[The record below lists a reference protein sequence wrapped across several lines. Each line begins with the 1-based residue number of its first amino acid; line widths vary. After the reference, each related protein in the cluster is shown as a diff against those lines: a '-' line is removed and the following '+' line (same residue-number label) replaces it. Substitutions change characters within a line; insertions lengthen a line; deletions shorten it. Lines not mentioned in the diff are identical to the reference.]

1 MNSLLIFIS
10 IGKPSHCLAMKRWN
24 GDFCVYLRKKSY
36 YFFDEILIVF
46 VDEALAA
53 ELFVVVPPL

>member
-1 MNSLLIFIS
+1 
-10 IGKPSHCLAMKRWN
+10 MKRWN
-24 GDFCVYLRKKSY
+24 GDFCVCFREIFPSFSEEFRY
-36 YFFDEILIVF
+36 YFFDEILMVF